1 MSEETKTNEPVK
13 QEGDFKLKSKKTT
26 PKKLGNINN
35 DPVKVDLTKPEA
47 TGKIEKSYTKVTI
60 PSEEI
65 KKEDNAIRIGE
76 TETVDVGEQTGD
88 SAKMDEQV
96 QESSETIEESSPIQE
111 ITEEEEKVEV
121 KEIKQEIAEAKRDE
135 QVLGKPL
142 PENIEKLVTF
152 MEDTGGTV
160 EDYVA
165 LNKDYSKLSSGQLL
179 KEYYIKTKPHL
190 DLEEIAFLMEDNF
203 DFDEDVDE
211 ARDIRKKKLAYKEEV
226 AKAKKHLE
234 SSKSKYYDE
243 IKLRPGV
250 TQEQQEAL
258 SFYDQYKAQQE
269 VAQRLHGDF
278 RDNTKKLFSKEF
290 KGFDFNVGEKKFRYG
305 VKDPVKVGETQID
318 VQNFVKKYSNDKG
331 EITDP
336 SGYHKAMY
344 AAMNA
349 DKIAHHFYEQGKADG
364 IKNVIKTSKNPSTD
378 KPRQVADG
386 NVFVNGLKVKS
397 ISGLDSTKL
406 KIKTKK
412 FN

>member
-13 QEGDFKLKSKKTT
+13 QEGDFKLKSKKRV
-26 PKKLGNINN
+26 PKNLGSLSGN
-35 DPVKVDLTKPEA
+35 DPIKVDLTKPEA
-47 TGKIEKSYTKVTI
+47 TGEIVPEVIKVTI
-60 PSEEI
+60 P
-65 KKEDNAIRIGE
+65 KEQDNAIQIGE
-76 TETVDVGEQTGD
+76 TGKIPEEKQTGD
-88 SAKMDEQV
+88 LVEVDKQV
-96 QESSETIEESSPIQE
+96 SEPVAAVEEVSPIQE
-111 ITEEEEKVEV
+111 VTEEEKTEV

-135 QVLGKPL
+135 KVLGKPL
-142 PENIEKLVTF
+142 PENIEKLVSF
-152 MEDTGGTV
+152 MEETGGNV

-165 LNKDYSKLSSGQLL
+165 LNKDYSKLNSGQLL

-226 AKAKKHLE
+226 AKAKQHLE

-250 TQEQQEAL
+250 TQEQQEAM
-258 SFYDQYKAQQE
+258 SFYDNYKAQQE
-269 VAQRLHGDF
+269 SAQRLHGDF
-278 RDNTKKLFSKEF
+278 RYNTKKLFSQEF

-305 VKDPVKVGETQID
+305 IKDPVKVGETQAD
-318 VQNFVKKYSNDKG
+318 VQNFVNKYSNDKG
-331 EITDP
+331 EIVDP
-336 SGYHKAMY
+336 AGYHKAMY

-364 IKNVIKTSKNPSTD
+364 VKNVIESSKNPSTD

-386 NVFVNGLKVKS
+386 NVFINGLKVKS
-397 ISGLDSTKL
+397 ISGLDSSKL
-406 KIKTKK
+406 RIKTKK